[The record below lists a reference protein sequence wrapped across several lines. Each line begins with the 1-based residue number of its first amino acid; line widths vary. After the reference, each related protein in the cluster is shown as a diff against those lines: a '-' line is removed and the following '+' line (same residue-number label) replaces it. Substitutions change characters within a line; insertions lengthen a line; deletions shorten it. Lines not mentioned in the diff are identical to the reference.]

1 MKAVLLISYLLIQNP
16 SFILTQRILFKSR
29 VACEV
34 REGSLN
40 LPVTGGR
47 GLVYEYS
54 MNGMELDFIKA
65 NCRDIPSGLT
75 R

>member
-16 SFILTQRILFKSR
+16 SFILTQRILFKTR

-34 REGSLN
+34 QEGVLN
-40 LPVTGGR
+40 MPVTGGA

-54 MNGMELDFIKA
+54 MSGMALDFVGA
-65 NCRDIPSGLT
+65 NCLDIPSGLT